1 MVLFIVGLIL
11 GFVIGLFIYAQM
23 LLPLI
28 YSLPKSIYLYLKSK
42 VSFGAIVMPILP
54 PLFWFVALVVLGF
67 ILEAIVPSVNRFL
80 LGNLGFNLGQW
91 LSIGA
96 LLLNFLT
103 RKGRQDMADD
113 YNNTTYERFRTDK
126 N

>member
-1 MVLFIVGLIL
+1 MLLFIIGLIF
-11 GFVIGLFIYAQM
+11 GFVIGLFLYAQM
-23 LLPLI
+23 LLPVL
-28 YSLPKSIYLYLKSK
+28 YSLPKSIYLYLKGK
-42 VSFGAIVMPILP
+42 VRFGAIIFPILT
-54 PLFWFVALVVLGF
+54 PLFWFIALVVLGF
-67 ILEAIVPSVNRFL
+67 ILEATVPSVNRFL